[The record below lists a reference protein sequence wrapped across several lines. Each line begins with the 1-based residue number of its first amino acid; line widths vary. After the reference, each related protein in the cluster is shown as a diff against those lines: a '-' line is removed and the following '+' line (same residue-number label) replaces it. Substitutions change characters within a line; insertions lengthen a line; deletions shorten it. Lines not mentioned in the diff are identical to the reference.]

1 MIKIE
6 IRNKNKFFIKGEI
19 EKKNQINKLKAL
31 KNNQKNEDQ
40 LEENNILQIEIE
52 G

>member
-6 IRNKNKFFIKGEI
+6 IRNKNKFFIEGEI
-19 EKKNQINKLKAL
+19 EKQNQINKLKAL